1 MNACLV
7 VFVATVYTERGREA
21 ARTAAA
27 AAAAADATDVSQAGC
42 AAT

>member
-1 MNACLV
+1 MPGG
-7 VFVATVYTERGREA
+7 FYVATVYTERGREA

-27 AAAAADATDVSQAGC
+27 ADATDVSQAGC